1 MRNLYRIHALLAAAG
16 AITTAAG
23 QSGVGPERFRPTV
36 TLQTGF
42 APTFQ
47 LNLGGTFGDGP
58 AWQNRAI
65 VDFVNVAAKGD
76 AVTLNGWMTID
87 TPSRRRDW
95 IAGAGYRAPAWQM
108 GRGSLT
114 VTAGWQR
121 WLFPSV
127 LCGVRDHLVALNGVY
142 RTRWKLPITVT
153 ADHWVILKSP
163 LRKGNL
169 TLVQVNVAH
178 QLHEGRGYKLVLR
191 HGPSTSYSHE
201 FWDRPGWRVF
211 RYGASVALEAKRYTL
226 EAGVRQQAGIA
237 PRVPD
242 NTYWTVLLT
251 RRL

>member
-1 MRNLYRIHALLAAAG
+1 MRIPYGLFMGLAAAG
-16 AITTAAG
+16 FITSAAG
-23 QSGVGPERFRPTV
+23 QSGTGLARFRPAV

-65 VDFVNVAAKGD
+65 VDFSNVAARGD
-76 AVTLNGWMTID
+76 AITVNGWMTLD
-87 TPSRRRDW
+87 TPSHRRDW
-95 IAGAGYRAPAWQM
+95 IAGIGYRAPAWRV
-108 GRGSLT
+108 GRGSLA

-127 LCGVRDHLVALNGVY
+127 LGGVRDHLVALNGVY
-142 RTRWKLPITVT
+142 RTQWRLPMAVT

-163 LRKGNL
+163 LKKGNL
-169 TLVQVNVAH
+169 TLVQASVAH
-178 QLHEGRGYKLVLR
+178 QLFEGRGLRLVLR

-211 RYGASVALEAKRYTL
+211 RYGGSLSLEAKGYTL
-226 EAGVRQQAGIA
+226 EGALRQQAGIA

-242 NTYWTVLLT
+242 NTYWSVLLS